1 MAEQDAGKEKQEG
14 DAEGQNTE
22 DAAGA
27 DKGQD
32 SGDVTFSE
40 AQQGK
45 LDTIIGERLQRAREK
60 WEAEA
65 ETAKKKAIEQAE
77 ATRLEEQKEFQ
88 KLAEQRAAKVVEL
101 EGQVEQAAS
110 LQADLDRY
118 KGALKQYVA
127 AAREGLPDHLTPLL
141 DALDP
146 VAQLEYLTANAEALG
161 QVVTGPPPTPKP
173 KGDGQLDD
181 TTRRKRAARTAR
193 F

>member
-1 MAEQDAGKEKQEG
+1 MAEQQDAGKGKQ
-14 DAEGQNTE
+14 DTEGQDTE

-65 ETAKKKAIEQAE
+65 TTAKRKAAEQAE
-77 ATRLEEQKEFQ
+77 ATRLEEQQEFQ
-88 KLAEQRAAKVVEL
+88 KLAEQRAARVAEL
-101 EGQVEQAAS
+101 EAEIEQVEP
-110 LQADLDRY
+110 LQTELGRY
-118 KGALKQYVA
+118 KGALEQYVT
-127 AAREGLPDHLTPLL
+127 AAREGLPEHLTPLL

-146 VAQLEYLTANAEALG
+146 VAQLEYLTTNAEALG
-161 QVVTGPPPTPKP
+161 QPVSGPPPTPRAQGTGEP
-173 KGDGQLDD
+173 DE
-181 TTRRKRAARTAR
+181 TERRKRAVRTAR